1 MRIALLS
8 HQWPGIRMGG
18 IGTAVRQ
25 CAAALAGAGHDVHVF
40 TLGIPQELRE
50 LTPPGVQLHEVAE
63 LAARV
68 REGTLSPA
76 LAATIN
82 AGGEGVYRLA
92 VGWLLCAAL
101 LEAHRK
107 MPFDVMEG
115 PEVEA
120 LGLPLMLNGEIDVPV
135 VTGLHCCSAIAH
147 AANSAEAGEGRDL
160 IAALEFAAIHLAD
173 GVCAPTRAV
182 VMETERFVA
191 MREVVSI
198 IPHAYACSE
207 NAFSPPPVDGPMLF
221 VGRIERLKGV
231 ERIAEALNLLLP
243 RHPKAVFRFIGP
255 DTASGPGGGSM
266 RDHVRKLL
274 LPEISGRVEF
284 AGEMS
289 HGQIE
294 QQLRGCSFCVQ
305 PSIAE
310 NFSMTCCEAMA
321 TGRTVIVGSGTGSVE
336 VIGDAGLAIDPRSSG
351 DLGGA
356 MERLWMD
363 RALLMELSR
372 GAYDRIRAEFSPGR
386 MAERRVAFYADV
398 IARFQRDRT
407 ERLRTL
413 PAGIAGAILP
423 SLAAITGALAGV
435 YLPAH
440 TPGARLLRIMEA
452 HGRGR
457 PVEVVL
463 YGAGKHSA
471 RLLAERQVWESRG
484 HRVVGLIDDHSRF
497 AADGAYLDLPVCST
511 VAAEQRVVDGKGT
524 PAVVLSTDTYQDQF
538 WAQTARLREAGVA
551 VFRLY

>member
-40 TLGIPQELRE
+40 TLGIPQELRK
-50 LTPPGVQLHEVAE
+50 LTPAGVHLHEVAD
-63 LAARV
+63 LAARLGD
-68 REGTLSPA
+68 GTLSPP
-76 LAATIN
+76 LAATMN

-92 VGWLLCAAL
+92 VGWLLCAAV
-101 LEAHRK
+101 LEAHREQ
-107 MPFDVMEG
+107 PFDVVEG

-120 LGLPLMLNGEIDVPV
+120 LGLPLMFNGEFDAPV

-147 AANSAEAGEGRDL
+147 AANDAEAAEGREL
-160 IAALEFAAIHLAD
+160 IVALEFAAIHLAD

-182 VMETERFVA
+182 VTETQRFVA
-191 MREVVSI
+191 MREAVSI
-198 IPHAYACSE
+198 VPHAYSCPARSF
-207 NAFSPPPVDGPMLF
+207 APPPADGPMLF
-221 VGRIERLKGV
+221 LGRIERLKGV
-231 ERIAEALNLLLP
+231 ERIAEALNLFLP

-284 AGEMS
+284 TGEIA

-294 QQLRGCSFCVQ
+294 RELRACSFCIQ

-321 TGRTVIVGSGTGSVE
+321 AGRTVIVGSGTGSVE
-336 VIGDAGLAIDPRSSG
+336 VVGDAGLAIDPRSSN
-351 DLGGA
+351 DLAAA

-363 RALLMELSR
+363 RALLVELSR
-372 GAYDRIRAEFSPGR
+372 RAYDRIRAEFSPGR
-386 MAERRVAFYADV
+386 MAEQRVAFYEGV

-407 ERLRTL
+407 QRLRTL
-413 PAGIAGAILP
+413 SAGIAGAILP
-423 SLAAITGALAGV
+423 SLAALTGALAGV
-435 YLPAH
+435 HQPTH
-440 TPGARLLRIMEA
+440 TPGARLLRIMET
-452 HGRGR
+452 HGHGR
-457 PVEVVL
+457 PVNVVL
-463 YGAGKHSA
+463 YGAGKHSS
-471 RLLAERQVWESRG
+471 RLLAERHLWESHG
-484 HRVVGLIDDHSRF
+484 HRVVGLIDDHPRF
-497 AADGAYLDLPVCST
+497 AEGGACLDLPVWSP
-511 VAAEQRVVDGKGT
+511 AAMERRVTDGNET